1 MAVKNV
7 RASMELIALGDYLP
21 PSMAEG
27 KSFLVQRFARI
38 PVGQFHVVG
47 YSVAGEET
55 VVQVPE
61 LNVCFDIGRSPHFA
75 LTSDIVCISHAHMD
89 HIAGLAY
96 YLSQRHFQ
104 GMKPGTIIV
113 PRELERPIDNLLR
126 CWREVERQG
135 TPYKLIGLS
144 PNQHYEVRKD
154 FIIRALATHH
164 RVTSLGYSL
173 INVREKLKPEYQ
185 GIPGPEL
192 AEMRKKGVEI
202 QYRLEVPLVTYLGD
216 TTIGPVFDHPDV
228 QNSQVLLT
236 ELTFYDE
243 DHRQRAK
250 VGRHL
255 HLEHFLEILPKLN
268 NQEIVIIHISRRT
281 GIGRAKYLLRKRI
294 GEAKMKNIHFLM
306 DFENAADAGDVE
318 NVGPP
323 LADSAE

>member
-1 MAVKNV
+1 MT
-7 RASMELIALGDYLP
+7 
-21 PSMAEG
+21 EG
-27 KSFLVQRFARI
+27 KSFIVQRFARL
-38 PVGQFHVVG
+38 PFGQYHIVG

-104 GMKPGTIIV
+104 GMKPGTILI

-126 CWREVERQG
+126 CWRDVERQG
-135 TPYKLIGLS
+135 TPYKLIPMS
-144 PNQHYEVRKD
+144 ANQVYEVRKD
-154 FIIRALATHH
+154 FIIRGLATHH
-164 RVTSLGYSL
+164 GGTSLGYALVS
-173 INVREKLKPEYQ
+173 VREKLKSEYL
-185 GIPGPEL
+185 GLPGTEL
-192 AEMRKKGVEI
+192 AEMRKRGIEI
-202 QYRLEVPLVTYLGD
+202 QYRVEVPLVAYLGD
-216 TTIGPVFDHPDV
+216 TTIGPVFDQPDV
-228 QNSQVLLT
+228 QNAQILLT
-236 ELTFYDE
+236 ELTFYDN

-255 HLEHFLEILPKLN
+255 HLEHFLEVLPKLN
-268 NQEIVIIHISRRT
+268 NQDIVIIHVSRRT

-294 GEAKMKNIHFLM
+294 GEERMKNIHFLM

-318 NVGPP
+318 NIGPP
-323 LADSAE
+323 LSDTAE